1 MNSVPVGQI
10 VEENGQVRIVVERT
24 KKIVKFEIRTAN
36 NFQNSNGKESE
47 ETKTSQEEHSNQSS
61 SSGEKT
67 TITTVDQDNS
77 LDFHFDDLPEEMQNM
92 LYDEID
98 EVYQNMSCE
107 SEATEPLKEK
117 TWFATLLL
125 CPWPTFV

>member
-1 MNSVPVGQI
+1 MNSVLVGQI

-47 ETKTSQEEHSNQSS
+47 EIKPSSEEHSNQSTS
-61 SSGEKT
+61 SYGQK
-67 TITTVDQDNS
+67 DNS
-77 LDFHFDDLPEEMQNM
+77 WDFRFDDLSEEMQNM

-98 EVYQNMSCE
+98 EFYHNLSCE
-107 SEATEPLKEK
+107 SGATEPLKEK
-117 TWFATLLL
+117 PWFATLLL

>member
-1 MNSVPVGQI
+1 MNSDRVGQI

-47 ETKTSQEEHSNQSS
+47 EIKPSSEEHSNQSS

-98 EVYQNMSCE
+98 EVYQNISCE
-107 SEATEPLKEK
+107 SGATEPLKK
-117 TWFATLLL
+117 KPWFAILLL